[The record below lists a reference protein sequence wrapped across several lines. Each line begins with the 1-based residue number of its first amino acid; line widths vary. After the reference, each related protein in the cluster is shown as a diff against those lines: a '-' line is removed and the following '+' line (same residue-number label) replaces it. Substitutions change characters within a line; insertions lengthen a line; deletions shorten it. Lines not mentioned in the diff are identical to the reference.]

1 MRRPPFTASAAV
13 LLVAAVATAGCAHRG
28 ARGPDEFAVARNAP
42 LVIPPD
48 FNLTPP
54 VAGTA
59 GLSPG
64 DAQQQAIDVL
74 FGGPAP
80 RSAAETSMLNAAG
93 RDSAQ
98 VGIRSTAADPDT
110 RIVDKGQTTLQ
121 ILSAPASNSNIAS
134 AQAGQ

>member
-1 MRRPPFTASAAV
+1 MRSVIAAA
-13 LLVAAVATAGCAHRG
+13 LVAAAVATTGCAHHG
-28 ARGPDEFAVARNAP
+28 ARGPDEFAVQRNAP

-59 GLSPG
+59 GLSPN
-64 DAQQQAIDVL
+64 DAQQQAIDTL

-80 RSAAETSMLNAAG
+80 RSAAETSMLDAAG

-98 VGIRSTAADPDT
+98 VGIRSTAADPGT
-110 RIVDKGQTTLQ
+110 RIVDKGATTLQ
-121 ILSAPASNSNIAS
+121 ILSAPAADSNIAS
-134 AQAGQ
+134 AQVGQ

>member
-1 MRRPPFTASAAV
+1 MRKAPAAAAAA
-13 LLVAAVATAGCAHRG
+13 LLAAAVATSGCAHHG
-28 ARGPDEFAVARNAP
+28 ARGPDEFAVQRNAP

-59 GLSPG
+59 GLSPS
-64 DAQQQAIDVL
+64 DAQQQAIDTL

-80 RSAAETSMLNAAG
+80 RSAAETSMLDAAG

-98 VGIRSTAADPDT
+98 VGIRSTAADPGT
-110 RIVDKGQTTLQ
+110 RIVDKGSTTLQ
-121 ILSAPASNSNIAS
+121 ILSAPAADSNIAS
-134 AQAGQ
+134 AQPGQ

>member
-1 MRRPPFTASAAV
+1 MRRALTAV
-13 LLVAAVATAGCAHRG
+13 LMAGAAVATAGCAHRG
-28 ARGPDEFAVARNAP
+28 GPSAPDEFAVQRNAP

-59 GLSPG
+59 GLSPS
-64 DAQQQAIDVL
+64 DAQQQAIDTL

-80 RSAAETSMLNAAG
+80 RSAAETSMLDAAG

-98 VGIRSTAADPDT
+98 VGIRSTAADPGT
-110 RIVDKGQTTLQ
+110 RVVDKGSTTLQ
-121 ILSAPASNSNIAS
+121 ILSAPAADSNIAS
-134 AQAGQ
+134 AQVGQ